1 MQSLQALFPFAA
13 TLLGYLIGSLS
24 FAVIVSRVMG
34 LNDPRT
40 FGSKNPGATNVL
52 RSGNKGAAVATLLLD
67 AGKATLPVLLVKWFG
82 KPYGLEEGTMAMVGL
97 AAFVGH
103 LYPVFF
109 KFVGG
114 KGVATALGVLLGIN
128 WMLGLATAA
137 TWLIVAY
144 FSRFSSL
151 AALVSALFVPAY
163 YVFGDGV
170 AWYLN
175 SVVLFSLCIMSL
187 LLIYRHAENIN
198 RLIKGT
204 ESRLGQK
211 KAPVTP
217 VPAHPHGHSH
227 GHSHQTGH
235 KSKH

>member
-1 MQSLQALFPFAA
+1 
-13 TLLGYLIGSLS
+13 
-24 FAVIVSRVMG
+24 
-34 LNDPRT
+34 
-40 FGSKNPGATNVL
+40 
-52 RSGNKGAAVATLLLD
+52 
-67 AGKATLPVLLVKWFG
+67 
-82 KPYGLEEGTMAMVGL
+82 
-97 AAFVGH
+97 
-103 LYPVFF
+103 
-109 KFVGG
+109 
-114 KGVATALGVLLGIN
+114 
-128 WMLGLATAA
+128 MLGLATAA

-170 AWYLN
+170 VWYLN
-175 SVVLFSLCIMSL
+175 SVVLFSLSIMSL